1 MTPRRYQRIRDTLDR
16 RQPDL
21 TVVMAGVHKPHNIAA
36 IIRTCDAVG
45 VFRAHAVLPDNR
57 SRIPAGT
64 AMGSQQWVDIQRH
77 ESVREAVDRVRG
89 QGCQVLAAHLSE
101 HAVPYRELDY
111 TRPTALVL
119 GTEKYGVD
127 QELAAMADGH
137 VMIPMMGMVESFNVS
152 VAAAI
157 MLSEACE
164 QRRRAGMYDS
174 PRLDEETYRR
184 TLMRWGY
191 PRVAAWCEREGVP
204 YPPLDEQGQLPPG
217 YRVGDA
223 AAR

>member
-1 MTPRRYQRIRDTLDR
+1 MTPRRYRRIRETLDR

-77 ESVREAVDRVRG
+77 ESVREAVDQVRG

-101 HAVPYRELDY
+101 HAVPYRQADY
-111 TRPTALVL
+111 TRPTALML

-127 QELAAMADGH
+127 EELAAMADQH

-157 MLSEACE
+157 MLSEACD

-174 PRLDEETYRR
+174 PRLDEQTFRR
-184 TLMRWGY
+184 TLMHWAY
-191 PRVAAWCEREGVP
+191 PRVAAWCEQQGLA
-204 YPPLDEQGQLPPG
+204 YPELDEQGQLPPG
-217 YRVGDA
+217 YGATDPA
-223 AAR
+223 TE